1 MIEVRRLGVGDQAE
15 VLRAGKL
22 FEGLEAA
29 ALRSFLASPSDH
41 LLLGYCDGEP
51 AGALIAH
58 QLPRLDGP
66 PNMILYSVDTDESL
80 RRRGPGVAR
89 MLIEALKTLAGAR
102 GCFEIFVL
110 TNASN
115 LPAMALY
122 AATGGRRE
130 GHDDVMWVYDL

>member
-1 MIEVRRLGVGDQAE
+1 MIEVRRLDPGDEAE

-29 ALRSFLASPSDH
+29 ALPSFLASPSDH
-41 LLLGYCDGEP
+41 LLVGYCDGEP

-58 QLPRLDGP
+58 ELPRLDGP
-66 PNMILYSVDTDESL
+66 PNMILYSVDTDESF
-80 RRRGPGVAR
+80 RRRGVAR
-89 MLIEALKTLAGAR
+89 TLIEALKTLAGAR

-122 AATGGRRE
+122 AATGGRRQ